1 MVSIT
6 VFSLLSF
13 ALATWVSFWTWAPQ
27 LQSSNKLAPANIN
40 LILFILL
47 YLNNGF
53 CKTTKTFGLSMR

>member
-1 MVSIT
+1 MTEISEHHWL
-6 VFSLLSF
+6 FSKNPKHDF
-13 ALATWVSFWTWAPQ
+13 MRQNTG
-27 LQSSNKLAPANIN
+27 KLAPANIN